1 MADGPDTPAQA
12 KARRRRWLTRR
23 WLTLGEIIAVLAL
36 LISAASLWDAHQERS
51 ARQAQSAAVRAPL
64 VPLVLRATTD
74 DSGETLKITANRDRI
89 IETQTISFPVAVGT
103 DAQDTIGNPRIE
115 AGWFADGL
123 RRALNRAG
131 ARADSAGKRARGRLP
146 ILVITR
152 YLDDGVPRSDRALYD
167 VGYGWRSRLIGS
179 DVPVLEG
186 ITLVTRGDARLQA
199 RLDTRWDELHPAG

>member
-1 MADGPDTPAQA
+1 MADMPETPSQA
-12 KARRRRWLTRR
+12 KARRRR

-36 LISAASLWDAHQERS
+36 VISAASLWDAHQDRAAKRAET
-51 ARQAQSAAVRAPL
+51 AAVRPAPL

-89 IETQTISFPVAVGT
+89 IETQTISFPVAIAT

-123 RRALNRAG
+123 RRALNKAG
-131 ARADSAGKRARGRLP
+131 ARPDAAGKRARGRLP
-146 ILVITR
+146 ILVITH
-152 YLDDGVPRSDRALYD
+152 YLDDGVPHSDRALYD
-167 VGYGWRSRLIGS
+167 IGYGWRSRLIGS

-199 RLDTRWDELHPAG
+199 RLDTRWEELHPAR